1 MVFWSSWAKK
11 VRESINKLTF
21 DKLKNRVD
29 IIEND
34 YATKTYTDAQDTQLS
49 NRITANTNR
58 VVRIETELGNANFV
72 LYMGPWSATETYKK
86 GLAVTEGDLWYVS
99 NVNNNINH
107 RPSGVSDQFW
117 KLITS
122 PSINLNDYYTKSQ
135 ADARYAFKGDISN
148 LQGQIND
155 ANTSITNL
163 DNTMTNSFRQLDG
176 QINTVRDTANR
187 TQANLTN
194 NYYTKTDINNTF
206 YNKTYIDNFCTNW
219 KVVRVNWRNS
229 GHQVSSRGNPG
240 YGWTKY
246 GWLTLPTEIGGN
258 LGRVRHV
265 VFRVNSDT
273 WTMTGWA
280 INVWADRLDVAMTR
294 LTVDNQ
300 DWDANSM
307 EFDIYYL

>member
-34 YATKTYTDAQDTQLS
+34 YATKTYTDAQDTTLS

-72 LYMGPWSATETYKK
+72 LYMGPWSASETYKK

-99 NVNNNINH
+99 NVDNNINH

-122 PSINLNDYYTKSQ
+122 PSINLNDYYTKAQ

-163 DNTMTNSFRQLDG
+163 DNTMTNSFRQLDS

-194 NYYTKTDINNTF
+194 NYY
-206 YNKTYIDNFCTNW
+206 NKTTSDNRYALKSQGFTIQNIPMSNFRIIRNEIYFGNRRIRLYDMINVNVNLGLIQNMVLKSNDNIFVEYSWYIDVYNNVAKIILTRFDTTNDWTPNFTIDMY
-219 KVVRVNWRNS
+219 VR
-229 GHQVSSRGNPG
+229 
-240 YGWTKY
+240 
-246 GWLTLPTEIGGN
+246 
-258 LGRVRHV
+258 
-265 VFRVNSDT
+265 
-273 WTMTGWA
+273 
-280 INVWADRLDVAMTR
+280 
-294 LTVDNQ
+294 NQ
-300 DWDANSM
+300 
-307 EFDIYYL
+307 